1 MPSAC
6 WLAEP
11 VGCRAEYGATGGWC
25 TCGFQG
31 DCRGRSLEQST
42 ANNRVGVRGRGSYQR
57 ESAQCAAP
65 LSRPNLGSGS
75 RGFPTSATWQRT
87 GRRQCKWC
95 SLLPISPVA
104 MQQGERLARLQTR
117 SWHKLQPTNRCHSRT
132 VITCCLSIIVV
143 LTATLHTRTVLQSL
157 VLFLRH
163 FITMSP
169 DCSSCTLDHATK
181 QRL

>member
-1 MPSAC
+1 MWFSGRLP
-6 WLAEP
+6 
-11 VGCRAEYGATGGWC
+11 GTITRAEHCKQSGWC
-25 TCGFQG
+25 AGARLLPAGKCPM
-31 DCRGRSLEQST
+31 CCT
-42 ANNRVGVRGRGSYQR
+42 AFTPESRERIPRLSDVGKL
-57 ESAQCAAP
+57 P
-65 LSRPNLGSGS
+65 
-75 RGFPTSATWQRT
+75 TWQRT

-95 SLLPISPVA
+95 SLLPISPVT

-157 VLFLRH
+157 VLFLRY

-181 QRL
+181 QRR